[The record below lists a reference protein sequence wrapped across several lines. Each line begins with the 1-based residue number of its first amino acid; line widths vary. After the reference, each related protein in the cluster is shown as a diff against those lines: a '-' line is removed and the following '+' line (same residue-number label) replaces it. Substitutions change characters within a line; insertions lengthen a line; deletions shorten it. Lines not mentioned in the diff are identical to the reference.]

1 MSLKSLED
9 EDAKIYGLYSTV
21 VQSIALNSNTIS
33 DVMLVVVAF
42 STHCDGE
49 IFGQIFLVCVYIEF
63 QCEAIGL
70 QGKAAECGAGLT
82 PEEMTRH
89 F

>member
-1 MSLKSLED
+1 M
-9 EDAKIYGLYSTV
+9 YSIAIH
-21 VQSIALNSNTIS
+21 SIALNSNTIS

-49 IFGQIFLVCVYIEF
+49 IFGQIFLVCVCIEF
-63 QCEAIGL
+63 QCEAIG

-82 PEEMTRH
+82 RGNDKTLLIH
-89 F
+89 GGGGA